1 MDLSRAFHTIKHD
14 LPIAKPYAY
23 GFHRDSLKFL
33 HNYLGIRWH
42 RTKINKQ
49 FSSWQ
54 YLIQEVPQGSALEA
68 LLFNI
73 YLNDLF
79 YIC

>member
-1 MDLSRAFHTIKHD
+1 MS
-14 LPIAKPYAY
+14 
-23 GFHRDSLKFL
+23 
-33 HNYLGIRWH
+33 NRWH

-54 YLIQEVPQGSALEA
+54 EMIQVVLQGSVFGP

-73 YLNDLF
+73 YLNDLLYLAESTNGCNFADDTTF
-79 YIC
+79 YASDKYLNALTNRLHSNRVV